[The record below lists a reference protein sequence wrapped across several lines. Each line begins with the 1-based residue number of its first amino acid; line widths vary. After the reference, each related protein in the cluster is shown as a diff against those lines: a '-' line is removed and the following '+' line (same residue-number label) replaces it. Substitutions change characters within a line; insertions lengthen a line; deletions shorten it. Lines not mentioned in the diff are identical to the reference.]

1 MLPTV
6 VESVF
11 NAARTGNLAA
21 LKVSPCPTL
30 GMLLFRVFFFCNLCF
45 AALQTLPLRHELAR
59 AYRVTDGNNV

>member
-30 GMLLFRVFFFCNLCF
+30 GMLLFRVFFSVFFVL
-45 AALQTLPLRHELAR
+45 LRYKHSLYDTSLHER
-59 AYRVTDGNNV
+59 IV